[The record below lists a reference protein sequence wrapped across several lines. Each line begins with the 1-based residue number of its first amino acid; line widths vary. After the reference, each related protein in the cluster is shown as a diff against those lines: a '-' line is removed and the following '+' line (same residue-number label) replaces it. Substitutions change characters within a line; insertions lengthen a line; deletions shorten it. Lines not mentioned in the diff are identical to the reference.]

1 MGRVFPQ
8 VPVRGARTSELPK
21 KLVQV
26 SYCDCRHLERKGEII
41 NAPKL
46 ELSEAVADLRV
57 IGEIH
62 VTTTM
67 IMRNGDALVK
77 NGKKE

>member
-1 MGRVFPQ
+1 
-8 VPVRGARTSELPK
+8 
-21 KLVQV
+21 LVQV
-26 SYCDCRHLERKGEII
+26 SHCDCRHLERKGEII